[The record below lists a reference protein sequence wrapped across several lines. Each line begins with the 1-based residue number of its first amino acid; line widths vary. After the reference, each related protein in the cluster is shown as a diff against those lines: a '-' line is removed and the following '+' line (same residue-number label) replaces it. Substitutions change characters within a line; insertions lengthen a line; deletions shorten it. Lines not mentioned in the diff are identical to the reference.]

1 MLAHVYR
8 GEVYRSTTWRT
19 RLDAT
24 TNWAVVTL
32 GIGVSVTF
40 SSADASPL
48 PLILTGLIGLF
59 LLMLEGRRYRY
70 FNVWRARARWMETHL
85 IAPMLEDGDLHC
97 EENWQAVLARDY
109 HRPRYHISYVRAVG
123 RRLRSN
129 FIWIF
134 MIVAVA
140 YVAKIAVHP
149 LPVTHWTDLPARAA
163 IGPFPGWAVL
173 ALYIDRLCR
182 DDLMVRPDQT
192 PRRNER
198 LFDGIA
204 PEDERECAAKTFG
217 DLEPTLKNRLV
228 SEDYLSDHCCGV
240 LRPQ

>member
-1 MLAHVYR
+1 MTIQETKVTPVVRTFTAAEIGMLAHVYR
-8 GEVYRSTTWRT
+8 GKVYRSSTWRT

-40 SSADASPL
+40 SSAEASPL
-48 PLILTGLIGLF
+48 PLILAGLIAPF

-70 FNVWRARARWMETHL
+70 FNVWRTRARWTETHR

-97 EENWQAVLARDY
+97 EANWQAVLAEDY
-109 HRPRYHISYVRAVG
+109 HRPHYHISYVRAVG

-140 YVAKIAVHP
+140 YSAKITVHP
-149 LPVTHWTDLPARAA
+149 LPISHWAELPARAA
-163 IGPFPGWAVL
+163 VGPF
-173 ALYIDRLCR
+173 
-182 DDLMVRPDQT
+182 
-192 PRRNER
+192 
-198 LFDGIA
+198 
-204 PEDERECAAKTFG
+204 
-217 DLEPTLKNRLV
+217 
-228 SEDYLSDHCCGV
+228 
-240 LRPQ
+240 

>member
-1 MLAHVYR
+1 MFTAAEMGMLAHVYR

-32 GIGVSVTF
+32 GIGVSVAF

-48 PLILTGLIGLF
+48 PLILTGLIALF

-85 IAPMLEDGDLHC
+85 IAPLLEDGDLHC

-149 LPVTHWTDLPARAA
+149 LPIAHWAELPARAG
-163 IGPFPGWAVL
+163 IGPLSGWAVL
-173 ALYIDRLCR
+173 AVGLIYNCALAMFAVITLWLDRIKHR
-182 DDLMVRPDQT
+182 GETSATSM
-192 PRRNER
+192 
-198 LFDGIA
+198 G
-204 PEDERECAAKTFG
+204 
-217 DLEPTLKNRLV
+217 
-228 SEDYLSDHCCGV
+228 
-240 LRPQ
+240 

>member
-1 MLAHVYR
+1 MTIQETKVTPVVRTFTAAEIGMLAHVYR

-40 SSADASPL
+40 SSAEASPL
-48 PLILTGLIGLF
+48 PLILAGLIALF

-97 EENWQAVLARDY
+97 EVNWQAVLAEDY
-109 HRPRYHISYVRAVG
+109 HRPHYHISYVRAVG

-140 YVAKIAVHP
+140 YSAKITVHP
-149 LPVTHWTDLPARAA
+149 LPISHWAELPARAA
-163 IGPFPGWAVL
+163 VGPFSGWAVL
-173 ALYIDRLCR
+173 AVGLVYNCTLITFAAMTLWLDRIKHR
-182 DDLMVRPDQT
+182 GET
-192 PRRNER
+192 S
-198 LFDGIA
+198 
-204 PEDERECAAKTFG
+204 
-217 DLEPTLKNRLV
+217 V
-228 SEDYLSDHCCGV
+228 SSMG
-240 LRPQ
+240 

>member
-1 MLAHVYR
+1 MTIQDIKITQSGRIFTAAEMGMLAHVYR
-8 GEVYRSTTWRT
+8 AEVYRSTTWRT

-40 SSADASPL
+40 SSAAASPL
-48 PLILTGLIGLF
+48 PLILTGLITLF

-85 IAPMLEDGDLHC
+85 IAPLLEDGDLHC

-109 HRPRYHISYVRAVG
+109 HRPLYHISFVRAVG

-149 LPVTHWTDLPARAA
+149 LPISTWAELPARAA
-163 IGPFPGWAVL
+163 IGPFSGWAVL
-173 ALYIDRLCR
+173 AVGLVYNGTLIAFAAMTLWLDRIKHR
-182 DDLMVRPDQT
+182 GETSASSM
-192 PRRNER
+192 
-198 LFDGIA
+198 G
-204 PEDERECAAKTFG
+204 
-217 DLEPTLKNRLV
+217 
-228 SEDYLSDHCCGV
+228 
-240 LRPQ
+240 